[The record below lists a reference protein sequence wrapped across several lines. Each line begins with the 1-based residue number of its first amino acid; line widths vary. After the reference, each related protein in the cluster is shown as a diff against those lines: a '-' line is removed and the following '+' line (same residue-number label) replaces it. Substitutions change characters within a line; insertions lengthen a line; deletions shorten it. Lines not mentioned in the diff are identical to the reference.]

1 MGEIFM
7 KTSTKTVVKCV
18 LFALLYVL
26 IVYAALC
33 LGYLHPFFW
42 AYAATVSALF
52 AAIPYLYLAS
62 KRNGFGVET
71 VLALLVALACMA
83 AGEGTMLNY
92 AVILALGI
100 VSDLVRNACGGD
112 TRKGVRT
119 AYPIFAL
126 VPFGRTMVL
135 WTDRANELAADAE
148 EMGATYSEAMAKVTP
163 VWMLIV
169 MLAVTILLAIAA
181 ERVTEKVMKKTSS
194 ALC

>member
-1 MGEIFM
+1 MGEIFV

-18 LFALLYVL
+18 LFALLYIL
-26 IVYAALC
+26 IVYASLC

-42 AYAATVSALF
+42 AYAAAVSALF

-62 KRNGFGVET
+62 KRSGFGVGT

-92 AVILALGI
+92 AVILVLGI
-100 VSDLVRNACGGD
+100 VSDLVRTACGGD
-112 TRKGVRT
+112 TLKGVRT
-119 AYPIFAL
+119 AYPVFAL

-148 EMGATYSEAMAKVTP
+148 EMSAAYSETMAAVTP
-163 VWMLIV
+163 VWMLVV
-169 MLAVTILLAIAA
+169 MLVVTVLLAAAA
-181 ERVTEKVMKKTSS
+181 ERVTEKIMKKTAS
-194 ALC
+194 ALR